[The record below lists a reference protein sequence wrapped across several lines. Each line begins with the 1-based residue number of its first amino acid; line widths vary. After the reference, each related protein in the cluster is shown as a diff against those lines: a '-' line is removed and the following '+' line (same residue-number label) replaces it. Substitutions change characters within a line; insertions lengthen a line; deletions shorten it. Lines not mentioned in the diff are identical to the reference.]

1 MPRLIQQGLAAVT
14 IAACLPASPAFAH
27 CFVGARF
34 FPATMNIDDPCVAS
48 ELSLPTVASFRNG
61 DDPAAREIDISGEF
75 SVRLTDTVGISI
87 GSTWVRLRPPGGP
100 TATGF
105 ENLESSFKYQF
116 LTDPAHEFV
125 MSASLDVEWGH
136 TGSAA
141 VDADP
146 FTTLTPTLFMGR
158 GFGDLPDSV
167 RWLRPFAVTAQVGYS
182 MPTQSSTTGI
192 DPDSGDLVTTRNPR
206 SIVYGGSLQY
216 SMPYLK
222 SSVVD
227 LQLPEFVNHLIPVVE
242 WSVQTQVSNFDGE
255 ARTTGTI
262 NPGVLWV
269 GNYYQLGVEAIIPIN
284 RASGDGV
291 GAIAQLHFYLD
302 DIFPTTIGRPLL
314 GTSAQTSGRPSF
326 GN

>member
-1 MPRLIQQGLAAVT
+1 MPRLILRGLAAAT
-14 IAACLPASPAFAH
+14 IVACLPVSTALAH

-34 FPATMNIDDPCVAS
+34 FPATLNIDDPCVAS
-48 ELSLPTVASFRNG
+48 ELSLPTVATFKNG
-61 DDPAAREIDISGEF
+61 NEPAAREVDISGEF

-116 LTDPAHEFV
+116 LTDPGHEFV

-146 FTTLTPTLFMGR
+146 FTTLTPTLFVGR
-158 GFGDLPDSV
+158 GFGDLPDTA

-222 SSVVD
+222 SNVVD
-227 LQLPEFVNHLIPVVE
+227 LQLPEFVNHFIPVIE
-242 WSVQTQVSNFDGE
+242 WSVQTQVSDFNGE

-262 NPGVLWV
+262 NPGILWV

-291 GAIAQLHFYLD
+291 GAIAQLHLYLD
-302 DIFPTTIGRPLL
+302 DIFPTTIGKPLF
-314 GTSAQTSGRPSF
+314 GTSTPTSGRPSSA
-326 GN
+326 N